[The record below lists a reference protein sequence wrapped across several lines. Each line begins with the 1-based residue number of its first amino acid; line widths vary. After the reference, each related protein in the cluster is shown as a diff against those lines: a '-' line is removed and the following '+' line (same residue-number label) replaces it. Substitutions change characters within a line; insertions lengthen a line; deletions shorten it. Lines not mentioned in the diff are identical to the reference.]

1 MKKHI
6 FLSSL
11 ILIFAIELAVL
22 IAFVIQDTGNLQD
35 AVAINEVVQSVQM
48 DWDMIKHHTN
58 QTDLD
63 YVVLDA
69 YGAVLFKTK
78 DGLSESINAAIN
90 HQDTILDIKTTID
103 TDDGINADSNM
114 DTTIET
120 TTNTSGQTNTAVDTT
135 TETNGETNTA
145 VETTSDTAG
154 EVNIAVETGSAAGK
168 IIIYNH
174 SAQILQSQKQTAVL
188 IFSAAIFI
196 QCCICICYSI
206 YLNHTIIKPFYK
218 LKNFAQR
225 VAGGNLDIPLTMDR
239 QNLFGSFTESFD
251 LMRTELKKARIAEA
265 EANASKKE
273 LVAKLSHD
281 IKTPI
286 ASIKAASELGTALT
300 DNEKLKDNYMQIIRK
315 ADQINTLIT
324 NLFTATLE
332 ELKQLSVIPAD
343 MESKELKTLLE
354 NSDYLHLATI
364 PDIPVC
370 LLYVDKLRLQQ
381 VFDNIFAN
389 SYKYANTNIDLT
401 IRRNNTQLMV
411 TIEDYGGGVSRS
423 ELPFLKEKFKRG
435 SHTDDIEGAG
445 LGLYISDYF
454 MKEMRG
460 VLTLQNGCHGLLVT
474 VSIPLSG
481 TI

>member
-6 FLSSL
+6 FLSGL
-11 ILIFAIELAVL
+11 ILMFAIELAVL
-22 IAFVIQDTGNLQD
+22 IAFAVQDTDNLQD
-35 AVAINEVVQSVQM
+35 AVAINEAVQSVQM
-48 DWDMIKHHTN
+48 DWNMIEHHTN
-58 QTDLD
+58 QTNLD

-69 YGAVLFKTK
+69 YGTVLFKTK
-78 DGLSESINAAIN
+78 EGLSESINAAIN
-90 HQDTILDIKTTID
+90 HQDTILDMKPAID
-103 TDDGINADSNM
+103 TDDE
-114 DTTIET
+114 TIT
-120 TTNTSGQTNTAVDTT
+120 
-135 TETNGETNTA
+135 
-145 VETTSDTAG
+145 
-154 EVNIAVETGSAAGK
+154 AVETGSAAGK

-174 SAQILQSQKQTAVL
+174 SAQILQSQKQTAVI

-196 QCCICICYSI
+196 QCCICICYNI
-206 YLNHTIIKPFYK
+206 YLNHTIIKPFCK
-218 LKNFAQR
+218 LKSFAQR
-225 VAGGNLDIPLTMDR
+225 VAGGNLDIPLAMDR
-239 QNLFGSFTESFD
+239 QNLFGAFTESFD

-281 IKTPI
+281 IKTPV

-343 MESKELKTLLE
+343 MESKELKTILE

-401 IRRNNTQLMV
+401 IHRNNTQLMV
-411 TIEDYGGGVSRS
+411 TIEDYGGGVSKS

-460 VLTLQNGCHGLLVT
+460 MLTIQNGCHGLLVT

-481 TI
+481 AI